1 MKIAVVLSGYF
12 GTISTNDMQS
22 GINSHKKI
30 TNFFK
35 DYDVDYYIHSWQT
48 EDKDKIID
56 LYSPKKTKLKLKYKF
71 EPQINFNITEKKI
84 CDNQKWFDD
93 GFDRNNTIVD
103 TIAYKNATIYNSL
116 SFFYSRSS
124 ALKLIEGDYDRVFV
138 MRLDIG
144 NKGGDSV
151 NFPHKFDFNS
161 DANKIYTPYWNQLN
175 IGLGDMWTIMNV
187 EDANKL
193 SNIYDKVKSYYQTD
207 SEYVNKMLN
216 GWPMSEKCEFNTTS
230 KEQFS
235 NICLTDRTAELM
247 TYPKWYC
254 VNNHSL
260 YKYFFIDMDMYK
272 KLKFI

>member
-1 MKIAVVLSGYF
+1 
-12 GTISTNDMQS
+12 
-22 GINSHKKI
+22 
-30 TNFFK
+30 
-35 DYDVDYYIHSWQT
+35 
-48 EDKDKIID
+48 
-56 LYSPKKTKLKLKYKF
+56 
-71 EPQINFNITEKKI
+71 
-84 CDNQKWFDD
+84 
-93 GFDRNNTIVD
+93 
-103 TIAYKNATIYNSL
+103 
-116 SFFYSRSS
+116 
-124 ALKLIEGDYDRVFV
+124 
-138 MRLDIG
+138 
-144 NKGGDSV
+144 
-151 NFPHKFDFNS
+151 
-161 DANKIYTPYWNQLN
+161 
-175 IGLGDMWTIMNV
+175 MNV

-235 NICLTDRTAELM
+235 NIALTERTTELM